1 MVAIIV
7 IAPVA
12 VILMHTVPAT
22 AVAIIPMAVIIM
34 AAGPVAMIVM
44 MAAIAVVVIVSAAG
58 IRITVAVSAVPI
70 PWRIA
75 ITDADAHRPAVD
87 ATVAVIAA
95 PVVITAGGAIAIIV
109 ITLARV
115 VTAWRGVIPGIRADI
130 FRRHDAAAQEQ

>member
-58 IRITVAVSAVPI
+58 IRITVPI